1 MIISG
6 ANNYPPT
13 LNVPAGGQ
21 PATAGDVDQ
30 IASDLADRT
39 TFLLAHTVAAL
50 QHIRYECLDGENI
63 AVSPIFGLV
72 SFDTMPRYMQKPT
85 ETTIGA
91 ADIEGGIAPI
101 GSSFY
106 YIYMYWSGGP
116 KFELSLAEPDAYRL
130 YKSTGTDRV
139 LVGVAQT
146 EATAK
151 FSFVRGLGRE
161 VRYLSPPK
169 VRNLGPANPTVET
182 ISLAGRLP
190 PIAEVCFLGVNGI
203 TTASISPVFEPYVS
217 VGPAEFD
224 PSKFRKLL
232 LPTGIIYARATADVE
247 VPIGH
252 RPLVLPD
259 PGNDRK
265 IALLTDSTTSQMELY
280 LNGYKF

>member
-6 ANNYPPT
+6 ANSYPST
-13 LNVPAGGQ
+13 LNVPGGGQ
-21 PATAGDVDQ
+21 PATAGELDQ

-50 QHIRYECLDGENI
+50 QHVRYECLDGDNI
-63 AVSPIFGLV
+63 VISPIFGLI
-72 SFDTMPRYMQKPT
+72 SFDTMPRYMQT
-85 ETTIGA
+85 ASEATIGA

-116 KFELSLAEPDAYRL
+116 KFELSLAEPDAYRI

-161 VRYLSPPK
+161 IRYLVPPK
-169 VRNLGPANPTVET
+169 VRNLAPASPTVET
-182 ISLAGRLP
+182 ISLAARLP
-190 PIAEVCFLGVNGI
+190 PIAEVCCLSVNGI
-203 TTASISPVFEPYVS
+203 TTASIGPAFEPYVS

-224 PSKFRKLL
+224 PSRFRKLL
-232 LPTGIIYARATADVE
+232 LPTGIIYARATADIE
-247 VPIGH
+247 VPLGH

-265 IALLTDSTTSQMELY
+265 ISLLTDSTTSEIELY